1 MTTKLFYQNPYQTE
15 FETQVART
23 GEQERRPYIVLEET
37 AFYPTGG
44 GQPHDTGSLNGVE
57 VVDVEEVDGEV
68 RHYLT
73 QPLEETSVHG
83 VVDWNRRFD
92 HMQQHN
98 GQHILSAVMQDEYG
112 MQTVSFHLGKDT
124 VSIDLDAKNLS
135 EAIMKEAEQKVN
147 RIIQEN
153 RPIQTKWLSSEEANQ
168 YPLRKALSVEEA
180 VRLVI
185 IPEVDYNGC
194 GGTHPHATGEVMAL
208 KLLGWTRQK
217 KQVRLEFACGYRVL
231 EQLGNKHKVLSGIK
245 NTIKRPEA
253 ELAQEVDNL
262 VQETKQKDKQIT
274 ELQEQLLEY
283 EARDLMAYT
292 QVDSGIRVV
301 QHVLIKRPIKSLQT
315 LAKNMTN
322 HYPDALVILVSDQEA
337 QLQFVLARGEDLTG
351 DMNKIAKEVMPLI
364 EGKGGGKPNFVQGGG
379 SKSLEGS
386 EFAEKLRETALMF
399 MNWY

>member
-1 MTTKLFYQNPYQTE
+1 MTTKLFYQDPYQTA
-15 FETQVART
+15 FETQVIRT
-23 GEQERRPYIVLEET
+23 GEQEGRPYIVLEET

-44 GQPHDTGSLNGVE
+44 GQPHDTGSLNGVA

-68 RHYLT
+68 RHYLAERL
-73 QPLEETSVHG
+73 QDSSVHG
-83 VVDWNRRFD
+83 IVDWKRRFD

-98 GQHILSAVMQDEYG
+98 GQHILSAIMHDEYG
-112 MQTVSFHLGKDT
+112 MQTVSFHLGKET
-124 VSIDLDAKNLS
+124 VSIDLDAKSLS
-135 EAIMKEAEQKVN
+135 EDVMKEAEQKVN

-153 RPIQTKWLSSEEANQ
+153 RPIETKWLSAEEANQ
-168 YPLRKALSVEEA
+168 YPLRKALSVDEA

-231 EQLGNKHKVLSGIK
+231 EQLGTKHTVLSGIK
-245 NTIKRPEA
+245 NTLKRPEA
-253 ELAQEVDNL
+253 ELVQEVDSL
-262 VQETKQKDKQIT
+262 VHENKQKDKQIT

-292 QVDSGIRVV
+292 QVDNGIRVV
-301 QHVLIKRPIKSLQT
+301 QHVLIKRPIKSLQA

-322 HYPDALVILVSDQEA
+322 HYPDALVILVSNQEE
-337 QLQFVLARGEDLTG
+337 QLQFVLARGEDLTA

-379 SKSLEGS
+379 NKSLEAG
-386 EFAEKLRETALMF
+386 EFAEKLKETALIF